1 MSQIKGLKVVITI
14 VDRKKGDEA
23 VALFEEIGCHA
34 HYIFLGNGTASKE
47 ILEYLGFGII
57 EKDVIISIANEEL
70 VPEMFQVLE
79 DELDFDRPGKGV
91 ACSIPVSSIAGKKAL
106 EMILNKKGEM

>member
-14 VDRKKGDEA
+14 VDRKKGDEV

-34 HYIFLGNGTASKE
+34 HYIFLGKGTASKE

-57 EKDVIISIANEEL
+57 EKDVIISIADEEL
-70 VPEMFQVLE
+70 VPEMYQIE

-91 ACSIPVSSIAGKKAL
+91 ACSIPVSSVAGKKAL
-106 EMILNKKGEM
+106 DMILNKKGEM